1 MKTSQVIASLILV
14 VWLAVYWIITMNGGF
29 MTGFGPGGSGGSHNA
44 INWKQASMDAALTM
58 VCVIPL
64 LALWTPSRFLL
75 GIGAVLLLPVALL
88 GILMLTIPP
97 LGLAI
102 LTTVILWCYAA
113 RTRWSIL
120 READAQ

>member
-14 VWLAVYWIITMNGGF
+14 VWLAVYWIISMNGGF
-29 MTGFGPGGSGGSHNA
+29 MTGFGPGGGGESHNA
-44 INWKQASMDAALTM
+44 INWKQVGMDAALTI

-88 GILMLTIPP
+88 GVLMLTIPP

-102 LTTVILWCYAA
+102 LTTVFLWCYAA

-120 READAQ
+120 LEADAQ